1 MIKQSCKCAIFELDT
16 GDRYRVWFPGLSID
30 KRDPVKFEF
39 GFYPEFDYPIEH
51 TQMIRDYGR
60 RVMYDT
66 N

>member
-1 MIKQSCKCAIFELDT
+1 MIRHSCKCAIFELDT

-30 KRDPVKFEF
+30 KWNPETFEF
-39 GFYPEFDYPIEH
+39 GVYSELDHPITH
-51 TQMIRDYGR
+51 TQMIRDCAR